1 MAKKTNQTKVT
12 INDTYYVLIDNYNY
26 VLMKKTQ
33 SKKSEK
39 TYEITVGYY
48 PNMQYVLK
56 AIRREEMTNLTTDL
70 TLDKYLDKLSELEQT
85 IR

>member
-1 MAKKTNQTKVT
+1 MAKKTNQTKVV

-26 VLMKKTQ
+26 VLMKNTK
-33 SKKSEK
+33 SKKSDK
-39 TYEITVGYY
+39 TYETTVGYY